1 MGRSEKSDDRKKPD
15 YESQPIRDQA
25 NVLQNNKNRI
35 IMEAK
40 YVLILDFTIG
50 CLNIIELTD
59 EELKASEGYE
69 DFSDFLSTLEDKYG
83 FRLSNSQWMTTET
96 LSIYQYKDGKE
107 VADAELV

>member
-1 MGRSEKSDDRKKPD
+1 MGRSEKSRSSKKLD
-15 YESQPIRDQA
+15 YESKPICKQA
-25 NVLQNNKNRI
+25 NVLQINKNRL
-35 IMEAK
+35 IMEPK

-59 EELKASEGYE
+59 EELKASEEYE
-69 DFSDFLSTLEDKYG
+69 DFSDFLLTIEDKYG

-96 LSIYQYKDGKE
+96 LSIYHYKDGKE